1 MSIERD
7 MFKYQFILK
16 IIGAI
21 FCFLIAIFCILG
33 MYLEDNNKEKE
44 ELEGQV
50 YQLTLDYQ
58 IKVQEIVELKKTIST
73 LEEENNN
80 LKVYIS
86 SLEKFN

>member
-1 MSIERD
+1 MKQKVFYALYILL
-7 MFKYQFILK
+7 FIFAL
-16 IIGAI
+16 G
-21 FCFLIAIFCILG
+21 FGLFLMHWTIHNTSAV
-33 MYLEDNNKEKE
+33 D

-58 IKVQEIVELKKTIST
+58 IKVQEKKKKKKTISS
-73 LEEENNN
+73 LEEENNS

>member
-1 MSIERD
+1 MNQKVFYALYILL
-7 MFKYQFILK
+7 FIFAL
-16 IIGAI
+16 G
-21 FCFLIAIFCILG
+21 FGLFLMHWTIHNTSAV
-33 MYLEDNNKEKE
+33 D

-58 IKVQEIVELKKTIST
+58 IKVQENVELKKTIST
-73 LEEENNN
+73 LEEENNS

>member
-1 MSIERD
+1 MKQKVFYALYILL
-7 MFKYQFILK
+7 FIFTL
-16 IIGAI
+16 G
-21 FCFLIAIFCILG
+21 FGLFLMHWTIHNTSAV
-33 MYLEDNNKEKE
+33 D

-58 IKVQEIVELKKTIST
+58 IKVQENVELKKTIST

>member
-1 MSIERD
+1 MKQKVFYALYILL
-7 MFKYQFILK
+7 FIFAL
-16 IIGAI
+16 G
-21 FCFLIAIFCILG
+21 FGLFLMHWTIHNTSAV
-33 MYLEDNNKEKE
+33 D

-58 IKVQEIVELKKTIST
+58 IKVQEIVELKQTIST
-73 LEEENNN
+73 LEEENNS

>member
-1 MSIERD
+1 MKQKVFYALYILL
-7 MFKYQFILK
+7 FIFAL
-16 IIGAI
+16 G
-21 FCFLIAIFCILG
+21 FGLFLMHWTIHNTSAV
-33 MYLEDNNKEKE
+33 D

-73 LEEENNN
+73 LEEENNS

>member
-1 MSIERD
+1 MKQKVFYALYILL
-7 MFKYQFILK
+7 FIFALSF
-16 IIGAI
+16 GL
-21 FCFLIAIFCILG
+21 FLMHWTIHNTSAV
-33 MYLEDNNKEKE
+33 D

-58 IKVQEIVELKKTIST
+58 IKVQENVELKKTIST

>member
-1 MSIERD
+1 MKQKVFYALYILL
-7 MFKYQFILK
+7 FIFAL
-16 IIGAI
+16 G
-21 FCFLIAIFCILG
+21 FGLFLMHWTIHNTSAV
-33 MYLEDNNKEKE
+33 D

-58 IKVQEIVELKKTIST
+58 IKVQENVELKKTIST
-73 LEEENNN
+73 LEEENNS

>member
-1 MSIERD
+1 M
-7 MFKYQFILK
+7 
-16 IIGAI
+16 
-21 FCFLIAIFCILG
+21 
-33 MYLEDNNKEKE
+33 KEKVFYTLYILLFIFALGFGLFLMHWTIHNTSAVD

-58 IKVQEIVELKKTIST
+58 IKVQEIVELKQTIST
-73 LEEENNN
+73 LEEENNS

>member
-1 MSIERD
+1 MKQKVFYALYILL
-7 MFKYQFILK
+7 FIFAL
-16 IIGAI
+16 G
-21 FCFLIAIFCILG
+21 FGLFLMHWTIHNTSAV
-33 MYLEDNNKEKE
+33 D

-58 IKVQEIVELKKTIST
+58 IKVQENVELKKTIST

-86 SLEKFN
+86 SLEKYN

>member
-1 MSIERD
+1 MKQKVFYALYILL
-7 MFKYQFILK
+7 FIFAL
-16 IIGAI
+16 G
-21 FCFLIAIFCILG
+21 FGLFLMHWTIHNTSAVD
-33 MYLEDNNKEKE
+33 EW
-44 ELEGQV
+44 EGQV

-58 IKVQEIVELKKTIST
+58 IKVQENVELKKTIST

>member
-1 MSIERD
+1 MKQKVFYALYILL
-7 MFKYQFILK
+7 FIFAL
-16 IIGAI
+16 G
-21 FCFLIAIFCILG
+21 FGLFLMHWTIHNTSAV
-33 MYLEDNNKEKE
+33 D

>member
-1 MSIERD
+1 MKQKVFYALY
-7 MFKYQFILK
+7 MLLFIFAL
-16 IIGAI
+16 G
-21 FCFLIAIFCILG
+21 FGLFLMHWTIHNTSAV
-33 MYLEDNNKEKE
+33 D

-73 LEEENNN
+73 LEEENNS

>member
-1 MSIERD
+1 MKQKVFYVLYILL
-7 MFKYQFILK
+7 FIFAL
-16 IIGAI
+16 G
-21 FCFLIAIFCILG
+21 FGLFLMHWTIHNTSAV
-33 MYLEDNNKEKE
+33 D

-58 IKVQEIVELKKTIST
+58 IKVQENVELKKTIST

>member
-1 MSIERD
+1 MKQKFFYTLYILL
-7 MFKYQFILK
+7 FIFAL
-16 IIGAI
+16 G
-21 FCFLIAIFCILG
+21 FGLFLMHWTIHNTNAV
-33 MYLEDNNKEKE
+33 D

-58 IKVQEIVELKKTIST
+58 IKVQEIVELKQTIST
-73 LEEENNN
+73 LEEENNS